1 MTTVTTSKSKSIP
14 QRSDIEEKDKWNL
27 GDIYP
32 TDNDWEDDYK
42 KAEELIE
49 KADSFK
55 GNLSESASTL
65 YDCLETRSSLSL
77 ICDNLHQYARMNQ
90 DLDSRMSKYQAMTD
104 RAAML
109 SSKASAAF
117 SFVEPELL
125 QIDDDT
131 LLKMADQFPKTD
143 IYDFYIR
150 ELIRSRAH
158 IRSAEV
164 EEVLAQADMIARA
177 PDSIF
182 GMLDNADISYPTIK
196 DENGEDLKLTKQRY
210 QKIIMECP
218 VQSVRREANEA
229 FLSSYKD
236 LLNTIGATLATA
248 VNKDVFYAKARK
260 YETSL
265 HNSLDAGNIPVEVYH
280 SLLDTTESNIE
291 SLHKWMAVR
300 KKVLG
305 LDKLYSYDVYCPLFP
320 DMTYSVP
327 YDEAVKQVLEAVA
340 PLGEKYC
347 SDLKAGFDS
356 RWVDVYETEGKRGGA
371 YSWGSYSSHPFVLMN
386 YNDTINNMFT
396 LAHEMGHAMHS
407 FLSNRKQPYQKAA
420 YSIFVAEVASTLN
433 EGLLHD
439 YLLRKADND
448 KQKLFLL
455 NRQIDNTLGTFF
467 HQVMFAR
474 FELMIHETVEKGNA
488 LSPDLMSEM
497 WVELTRKY
505 NGPAVEPD
513 DFTKYKWARIP
524 HFYWNFYVYQYATS
538 FAASQ
543 AILKRFLSGEDGLIE
558 KYLGLISS
566 GGSDYPIEQL
576 RKCGVDMTTSDPV
589 EATIQLFSQNVD
601 ELEKLA
607 V

>member
-1 MTTVTTSKSKSIP
+1 MTTTTKGEAIP
-14 QRSDIEEKDKWNL
+14 QRSDVEEKDQWNL
-27 GDIYP
+27 ADIYV
-32 TDNDWEDDYK
+32 DDEKWEADYK
-42 KAEELIE
+42 KAEGLIE
-49 KADSFK
+49 KADGFK
-55 GNLSESASTL
+55 DKLGESASTL
-65 YDCLETRSSLSL
+65 YECLETRSSLSL
-77 ICDNLHQYARMNQ
+77 ICDNLHQYAKMSQ

-109 SSKASAAF
+109 SSKVTAAF

-131 LLKMADQFPKTD
+131 LREMADQFPKTD
-143 IYDFYIR
+143 VYDFYIR

-164 EEVLAQADMIARA
+164 EEILAQVDMIARG

-196 DENGEDLKLTKQRY
+196 DENGKDLKLTKQRY
-210 QKIIMECP
+210 QKIVMECP
-218 VQSVRREANEA
+218 KQNVRRDANDA
-229 FLSSYKD
+229 FMSSYKE
-236 LLNTIGATLATA
+236 LLNTIGSTLTTA
-248 VNKDVFYAKARK
+248 VNKDIFYAKARK
-260 YETSL
+260 YKNSL
-265 HNSLDAGNIPVEVYH
+265 HHSLDAGNIPVEVYH
-280 SLLDTTESNIE
+280 SLLDTTESNLE
-291 SLHKWMAVR
+291 PLHKWMSVR
-300 KKVLG
+300 KRILG
-305 LDKLYSYDVYCPLFP
+305 LDKLFSYDVYCPLFP
-320 DMTYSVP
+320 DMTYSIP
-327 YDEAVKQVLEAVA
+327 YDEAVKQVLEAVS
-340 PLGEKYC
+340 PLGEAYC
-347 SDLKAGFDS
+347 RDLKSGFDK

-407 FLSNRKQPYQKAA
+407 FLSNRKQPYQKAS

-433 EGLLHD
+433 EGLLLD
-439 YLLRKADND
+439 YLLKKAEDD
-448 KQKLFLL
+448 KRRLFLL

-474 FELMIHETVEKGNA
+474 FELMIHETIEKGVA
-488 LSPDLMSEM
+488 LSPDLMNKM
-497 WVELTRKY
+497 WAELTEKY
-505 NGPAVEPD
+505 YGPVMEKD

-543 AILKRFLSGEDGLIE
+543 AILKRFLGGEDGLIE

-566 GGSDYPIEQL
+566 GGNDYPIEQL
-576 RKCGVDMTTSDPV
+576 MKCGVDMTTSDPV
-589 EATIQLFSQNVD
+589 DATIQLFSQQVD
-601 ELEKLA
+601 ELEKIA
-607 V
+607 AE